1 MIPGITNS
9 GVDTEG
15 MIEDLMEAERAP
27 VTRMEERIDSYE
39 EERAAWQEL
48 GRKITNL
55 QEAARLLFGFEN
67 PFNDRVATSSD
78 ESILV
83 ATAERN
89 APEGIARINVE
100 QLATADRFVS
110 RDLPK
115 DYQVASG
122 RYGFRV
128 GENEEFF
135 NFPGGS
141 LRSFAEAINRR
152 AADVVS
158 ARVVQNT
165 INTQILLIEANET
178 GSANVLSLLED
189 AKSFG
194 IEAGLLE
201 EVIAQTVDA
210 TISPSTVTSWQDPEL
225 SNRRSVQGDTLTVQ
239 SGGEALIRLSAPVD
253 NVDNLVMEIEVK
265 VQNLWDGWSPPD
277 PPPGPSVPDPGSV
290 TLEDVTVENEPSQ
303 VPFPEWES
311 PEPPRVVT
319 DLEMLYLRDGA
330 EAVALPELSD
340 SNEFTTLQF
349 ELSDYVDGLNAIAI
363 QNDNSHRRISIR
375 NINIYDQESR
385 GDVRPANPL
394 STARD
399 AKLQFEGIDVVRST
413 NTIDDL
419 VEGVTLELVGES
431 QRDVQITV
439 EPDRESVTDSLIQ
452 FVFYYNEL
460 MREINILVRT
470 ERAVV
475 DEITNYSDEE
485 REAALERLGL
495 LQGDITLNRIRTTLQ
510 RVMMDPYPTDAG
522 SELTLLAQLG
532 ISTNASGP
540 GGGFDA
546 SRLRGYLEMNPR
558 DLESALRVN
567 FVPARQLFG
576 NDTDGDLTIDTGVA
590 YELSTNLRPM
600 TQVGGVIATRT
611 GSIDSSIS
619 RTEDRISSEERRL
632 EQAEAR
638 YRADFAQMES
648 AMAQMEAMQERLQAL
663 QPQGGQQ

>member
-1 MIPGITNS
+1 
-9 GVDTEG
+9 
-15 MIEDLMEAERAP
+15 
-27 VTRMEERIDSYE
+27 
-39 EERAAWQEL
+39 
-48 GRKITNL
+48 
-55 QEAARLLFGFEN
+55 
-67 PFNDRVATSSD
+67 
-78 ESILV
+78 
-83 ATAERN
+83 
-89 APEGIARINVE
+89 
-100 QLATADRFVS
+100 
-110 RDLPK
+110 
-115 DYQVASG
+115 
-122 RYGFRV
+122 
-128 GENEEFF
+128 
-135 NFPGGS
+135 
-141 LRSFAEAINRR
+141 
-152 AADVVS
+152 
-158 ARVVQNT
+158 
-165 INTQILLIEANET
+165 
-178 GSANVLSLLED
+178 
-189 AKSFG
+189 
-194 IEAGLLE
+194 
-201 EVIAQTVDA
+201 
-210 TISPSTVTSWQDPEL
+210 
-225 SNRRSVQGDTLTVQ
+225 
-239 SGGEALIRLSAPVD
+239 
-253 NVDNLVMEIEVK
+253 
-265 VQNLWDGWSPPD
+265 
-277 PPPGPSVPDPGSV
+277 
-290 TLEDVTVENEPSQ
+290 
-303 VPFPEWES
+303 
-311 PEPPRVVT
+311 
-319 DLEMLYLRDGA
+319 
-330 EAVALPELSD
+330 
-340 SNEFTTLQF
+340 
-349 ELSDYVDGLNAIAI
+349 
-363 QNDNSHRRISIR
+363 
-375 NINIYDQESR
+375 
-385 GDVRPANPL
+385 
-394 STARD
+394 
-399 AKLQFEGIDVVRST
+399 
-413 NTIDDL
+413 
-419 VEGVTLELVGES
+419 
-431 QRDVQITV
+431 V

-495 LQGDITLNRIRTTLQ
+495 LQGDTTLNRIRTTLQ